1 MRSGRGAGAGVRQAH
16 LQLSSSGPCLFQ
28 HRQFFWLLAV
38 GPARPG
44 ASDRLIFSDRLKLLL
59 SLSLVI
65 LYKSHNRVE
74 AGQWRPL
81 AERGSSVVQLG
92 GRPLRPTPC
101 NLFGPLGRK
110 LSRPL
115 IAGTGPPYEHRVG
128 SPQCHRPCASHTQ
141 HL

>member
-28 HRQFFWLLAV
+28 HRQIFWLLAV

-81 AERGSSVVQLG
+81 AERGSSVVQPNHQDARSARLLQLVWPA
-92 GRPLRPTPC
+92 RSQIEPP
-101 NLFGPLGRK
+101 
-110 LSRPL
+110 